1 MYHRTLLEFI
11 TWQITAK
18 NHGKNFQSLVHSDI
32 VCLCQQ
38 KFMEKIFTVLGP
50 QSLVQCVPGGHPVP
64 EEGNGAPMALLTML
78 QSCLHWTPLVY
89 DIHSPGQSLAT
100 QALACQF
107 KLLFWFLVNIATSR
121 VTQAIIYKQE
131 TIISISQYSPLIL
144 LCHPFTISYYYVVQV
159 SDHDWL
165 QQLNSNIVTTH
176 ITVTTPKYAMN
187 AVSSN
192 ITAPSPVQLG
202 TL

>member
-1 MYHRTLLEFI
+1 
-11 TWQITAK
+11 
-18 NHGKNFQSLVHSDI
+18 
-32 VCLCQQ
+32 
-38 KFMEKIFTVLGP
+38 MEKIFTVLGP

-131 TIISISQYSPLIL
+131 TIILISQYSPLIL
-144 LCHPFTISYYYVVQV
+144 LCHPFTISYYYRSMIMANSNSLIAILSLLISQ
-159 SDHDWL
+159 SLHLSMPWMQSHRIL
-165 QQLNSNIVTTH
+165 QLHHRLNSGQMCFYHNIQ
-176 ITVTTPKYAMN
+176 
-187 AVSSN
+187 
-192 ITAPSPVQLG
+192 PSPVSRG
-202 TL
+202 RTLPC